1 MSEDISRICP
11 YCAEQI
17 KTDAKICPWC
27 RQWLSVFSLRT
38 PAAFLAVFYSAGLIC
53 LVGILTFLRS
63 MFDPGIDFSP
73 YRDSISIVES
83 RMNLQVDDKQP
94 MVNVVG
100 ILTNKSEVAWKV
112 VQMDLRFFD
121 KSGTLIDANVG
132 WSRGAVFPHGELAFR
147 INTKPS
153 HPLSDYDSYK
163 IYVGS
168 ARDASSRLN
177 Y

>member
-1 MSEDISRICP
+1 MAFYFCMIVI
-11 YCAEQI
+11 AFGFF
-17 KTDAKICPWC
+17 
-27 RQWLSVFSLRT
+27 VFLQR
-38 PAAFLAVFYSAGLIC
+38 
-53 LVGILTFLRS
+53 

-83 RMNLQVDDKQP
+83 RMNIQADGKQP

-100 ILTNKSEVAWKV
+100 LLTNKSEVAWKV

-121 KSGTLIDANVG
+121 KSGSLIDANVG
-132 WSRGAVFPHGELAFR
+132 WSRGIIFQHGEVAFR
-147 INTKPS
+147 IRTQPS
-153 HPLSDYDSYK
+153 HPLADYDSYK

-168 ARDASSRLN
+168 ARDASSRWN